1 MTLTAAITG
10 DRGPHTP
17 DTPVSRRRAPLV
29 GYVSAGNT
37 IDVVETT
44 DRLIVRLSSGT
55 QRFLLLAATIFGP
68 LATAVVVLVPSVPN
82 PHTPAIIKAVFFA
95 TIFAAWGFLLYTL
108 VTRPRLEITRASG
121 DIEYFRRGRTPARV
135 IHQNDIAGVMVSDD
149 AYVSGPFRTAN
160 RVISVLVH
168 DDMVRLCASPD
179 FDLVASLSQS
189 IATLTRTRIL
199 NNSTNGQVN

>member
-10 DRGPHTP
+10 DRGPRVP
-17 DTPVSRRRAPLV
+17 DAPVARRRAPLV
-29 GYVSAGNT
+29 GYVSIGNT

-55 QRFLLLAATIFGP
+55 QRFLLLAAAIFGP

-95 TIFAAWGFLLYTL
+95 TIFAAWGFLPYTL

-135 IHQNDIAGVMVSDD
+135 IHQNDIAGVKVSDD
-149 AYVSGPFRTAN
+149 AYISGRFKTAN

-168 DDMVRLCASPD
+168 DEAIPLCASPD
-179 FDLVASLSQS
+179 FNLIASLAQK

-199 NNSTNGQVN
+199 NSTNGQVN